1 VFHPRGDAVGRHDDA
16 RLRAAQD
23 REDRVP
29 VRGVDVGVR
38 LRALRRRVELRD
50 LGSDRGQETE
60 GEGRRSQQA
69 EDGQQGKE
77 SELTDATAFRP
88 AAISPEERQ
97 NRGSLARVVPES
109 AASDLTS
116 HAVDVLPDGG
126 LEAKLKLGRPLRVK
140 LGVDP
145 TSPDV
150 HLGFAYVLERLAD
163 FQREGHQIVLIVGD
177 YTARIGDPSGLSKER
192 PILADEVLDANAQY
206 FAEQAFRILDRDRT
220 EVRLNGEWLGALSYA
235 DTVRLARTMTVA
247 RLLERDDFAK
257 RFAGHVPI
265 SLSELL
271 YPIMQAY
278 DSVAIEA
285 DVEIGGTDQRFNL
298 LAGRDVMPQY
308 GLEPQVVVTF
318 PLLVGTDGE
327 LKMSKSRGNYIGIT
341 DPPEEM
347 FGKTMSIPDGAL
359 PEWWE
364 MLVGGDHP
372 DEPMAW
378 KLELARRI
386 TARWHGAEGAEVGEE
401 HFTRVVRRHEA
412 PADVPDVRLPAG
424 DPVHLPALLVE
435 GFGVGSTSEAR
446 RLIQQGAVKVDGE
459 PASGL
464 DLPRAGLAGAVV
476 QVGKRRF
483 GRLTG

>member
-1 VFHPRGDAVGRHDDA
+1 MT
-16 RLRAAQD
+16 L
-23 REDRVP
+23 E
-29 VRGVDVGVR
+29 
-38 LRALRRRVELRD
+38 
-50 LGSDRGQETE
+50 
-60 GEGRRSQQA
+60 
-69 EDGQQGKE
+69 
-77 SELTDATAFRP
+77 
-88 AAISPEERQ
+88 
-97 NRGSLARVVPES
+97 
-109 AASDLTS
+109 DLTGR
-116 HAVDVLPDGG
+116 AVDVLPVDG

-150 HLGFAYVLERLAD
+150 HLGFAYVLDRLAD
-163 FQREGHQIVLIVGD
+163 FQRAGHTIVLIVGD
-177 YTARIGDPSGLSKER
+177 YTARIGDPSGRSKER
-192 PILADEVLDANAQY
+192 PVLEDDVLDANAQY

-220 EVRLNGEWLGALSYA
+220 EVRFNGEWLGKLSYA

-285 DVEIGGTDQRFNL
+285 DIEIGGTDQRFNL

-308 GLEPQVVVTF
+308 DLAPQVVMTF

-341 DPPEEM
+341 EAPEEM
-347 FGKTMSIPDGAL
+347 FGKVMSIPDEAL
-359 PEWWE
+359 EEWWG
-364 MLVGGDHP
+364 MLVGGEHP
-372 DEPMAW
+372 AEPMAW

-386 TARWHGAEGAEVGEE
+386 TQRWHGEAGADAAEA

-412 PADVPDVRLPAG
+412 PDDVPEIALPAG
-424 DPVHLPALLVE
+424 DPIHLPALLVE
-435 GFGVGSTSEAR
+435 EMGVASSSEAR
-446 RLIQQGAVKVDGE
+446 RLIQQGGVKVNGD
-459 PASGL
+459 AAAAL
-464 DLPRAGLAGAVV
+464 DVPRSVLTGALL

-483 GRLTG
+483 ARLTP

>member
-1 VFHPRGDAVGRHDDA
+1 MD
-16 RLRAAQD
+16 L
-23 REDRVP
+23 
-29 VRGVDVGVR
+29 VR
-38 LRALRRRVELRD
+38 
-50 LGSDRGQETE
+50 
-60 GEGRRSQQA
+60 
-69 EDGQQGKE
+69 
-77 SELTDATAFRP
+77 
-88 AAISPEERQ
+88 
-97 NRGSLARVVPES
+97 
-109 AASDLTS
+109 
-116 HAVDVLPDGG
+116 HAVDVLPEGG
-126 LEAKLKLGRPLRVK
+126 LEDKLKLERPLRVK

-150 HLGFAYVLERLAD
+150 HIGFAYVLDRLAD
-163 FQREGHQIVLIVGD
+163 FQRAGHTIVLIVGD

-192 PILADEVLDANAQY
+192 PILADEVLDANAKY
-206 FAEQAFRILDRDRT
+206 FAEQAFRILDRDKT
-220 EVRLNGEWLGALSYA
+220 EVRFNGEWLGTLSYA
-235 DTVRLARTMTVA
+235 ETVRLARTMTVA
-247 RLLERDDFAK
+247 RLLERDDFAN

-271 YPIMQAY
+271 YPLMQAY
-278 DSVAIEA
+278 DSVAIRA
-285 DVEIGGTDQRFNL
+285 DIEIGGTDQRFNL

-347 FGKTMSIPDGAL
+347 FGKTMSIPDDGL
-359 PEWWE
+359 SQWWE

-372 DEPMAW
+372 AEPMAW

-386 TARWHGAEGAEVGEE
+386 TARWHGDEGARAGED

-412 PADVPDVRLPAG
+412 PDDVPDLALPQG

-435 GFGVGSTSEAR
+435 SLGVGSTSEAR
-446 RLIQQGAVKVDGE
+446 RLIQQGGVKLNGE
-459 PASGL
+459 PAPGL
-464 DLPRAGLAGAVV
+464 DVPRAALAGALL

-483 GRLTG
+483 ARLTA